1 MEVGDSL
8 ESLLDFSLIN
18 VELTWELW
26 SNSELNAYK
35 DNPLD
40 APMNDNF
47 NKLDQEILVEP
58 FISSYR
64 VDQQAT
70 VYPSTDNVRSSHL

>member
-1 MEVGDSL
+1 
-8 ESLLDFSLIN
+8 
-18 VELTWELW
+18 
-26 SNSELNAYK
+26 
-35 DNPLD
+35 
-40 APMNDNF
+40 MNDNF

-70 VYPSTDNVRSSHL
+70 VYPIKELLGAAF